1 MRPTPGEVRERD
13 RDRQRL
19 ASLFMVVGSAFPL
32 PARAGS
38 ENTFDSSHDLAHEGQ
53 SPPDEMSRTPLVVRA
68 SSAPLDDSA
77 GHPAVFS
84 LRVIRLPIAAD
95 PDSALCSCGTPRH
108 PSAPSCRSFRPPTG
122 DDPNNGSEGCDGWCR
137 QGGGP
142 RGARQTLPALTQ
154 TQTVAA
160 LVKRPD
166 PFGVLSPPDEVPT
179 GPTPYSRGRAR
190 GGAR

>member
-77 GHPAVFS
+77 AHPAVFS
-84 LRVIRLPIAAD
+84 TRVIGCRSLPI
-95 PDSALCSCGTPRH
+95 PIP
-108 PSAPSCRSFRPPTG
+108 PSAVVVHPGTLRRRPAARFGPPQETTRTTKVKG
-122 DDPNNGSEGCDGWCR
+122 VTDVVVKDVPPAAHNNH
-137 QGGGP
+137 
-142 RGARQTLPALTQ
+142 
-154 TQTVAA
+154 
-160 LVKRPD
+160 
-166 PFGVLSPPDEVPT
+166 SPH
-179 GPTPYSRGRAR
+179 SRNH
-190 GGAR
+190 